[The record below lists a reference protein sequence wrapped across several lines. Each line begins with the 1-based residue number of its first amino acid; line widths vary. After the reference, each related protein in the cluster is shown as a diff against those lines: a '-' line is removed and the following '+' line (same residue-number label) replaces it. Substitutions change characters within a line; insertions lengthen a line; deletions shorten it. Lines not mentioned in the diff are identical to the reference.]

1 MGIRYQNIAACV
13 ILVLVMVMAE
23 IAGIC
28 TNSSTLLHSPCLE
41 RERQAL
47 VKFKASLTDPS
58 NLLSSWHGHD
68 CCRWEG
74 IGCDKVTGHVVMLD
88 LTPPYLKCSRSM
100 MEGEYW
106 LRSDD
111 EDNCDLLDEQYLEA
125 GNVNSSLLELEYLT
139 HLDLTGIYFYWNP
152 IPMFVGSM
160 RRLRYLSLSDA
171 GFGGRIPSNLGNLIN
186 LHFLDLSENE
196 FSPDSNINWISQLP
210 FLEHLNMMHSF
221 IYNEYQVNIINLT
234 ITAPNLHFLSLA
246 GNGLSVSN
254 LDALQNITSLV
265 HLDLRWNNLASVP
278 SWFGNFKKLE
288 YLDLSGCGLHGP
300 IPNAFQNATSIEFL
314 DLSSNNFDF
323 LPSWFHKFEKLKHLF
338 FPSNNFKGSIPVALQ
353 NMTSIESLHLSSN
366 SFTSVPSWFIELKK
380 LVYLNLSFNKLT
392 SMECSISSIL
402 KNMCHLKT
410 LNIAGN
416 RLRKESIGN
425 SDLSTCIRH
434 DLENL
439 DLSENEFND
448 QLPSWL
454 GQLKNLGNLDL
465 EDNFFYGPVPSSF
478 EKLLK
483 LKNLHLSNNKLEG
496 VFPNFLGQL
505 VNLHAV
511 DLSNNSFNGTITQNL
526 EQLVNLKFFDVS
538 NNYLTG
544 SIPLSLV
551 QLINLTSLD
560 LSNNYLKGI
569 IPTSLNQLV
578 NLSVLDLSR
587 NMLDGRICIDF
598 QKLGVLSYLDLS
610 SNNLNGTITGEKS
623 WPLLI
628 PEMWYLNLSHN
639 QISGSL
645 PKHIGHI
652 MPNLNNLIL
661 GNNLINGSIPKSLCQ
676 LDLHVLDL
684 SKNRLSGKILNCW
697 KDNGEWEEINLSSNK
712 LSGDVPS
719 SFGNLSTLS
728 WLHLNNN
735 SLRGEFLASMR
746 NLPQLLIIDL
756 GENQLSG
763 TIPSWSANT
772 FSSLQILRLRQN
784 RLSGS
789 IPSQICELSSIKIL
803 DLSRNNLNG
812 SIPRCIGNLR
822 GMSLEAPA
830 LSPTSSVAELH
841 NSSLTQESGW
851 TTEDVI
857 EVIKGREL
865 DYIRI
870 LKLVVIMD
878 LSENN
883 LVGSIPKGITLLNGL
898 HSLNLSNNHLIGK
911 IPNMIG
917 DMRSLESFDVSS
929 NQLSGTIPS
938 SMLALTSLSHLYLSY
953 NNFSGPIPTDNQFL
967 TYDSSSYAGNP
978 YLCGFPL
985 PNKCG
990 YLHEDHGSSEFE
1002 DDDSNLDKLEKWLF
1016 YLVIAIGFA
1025 TGFWGVIGTLWFKKT
1040 WRHAYFRWVEDLAD
1054 TIYVTTAIRMA
1065 KLKKWMMMR
1074 NRVVV

>member
-1 MGIRYQNIAACV
+1 MGIGYQNVAACAV
-13 ILVLVMVMAE
+13 LVLVMVMAE

-28 TNSSTLLHSPCLE
+28 ANSSTLLHSPCLE

-47 VKFKASLTDPS
+47 VKFKASLTDPF
-58 NLLSSWHGHD
+58 NMLSSWHGDD
-68 CCRWEG
+68 CCRWKG
-74 IGCDKVTGHVVMLD
+74 IGCDNVTGHVVMLD
-88 LTPPYLKCSRSM
+88 LTTPY
-100 MEGEYW
+100 
-106 LRSDD
+106 D
-111 EDNCDLLDEQYLEA
+111 QYLEG
-125 GNVNSSLLELEYLT
+125 GNVNSSLLALEYLT
-139 HLDLTGIYFYWNP
+139 HLDLTGIYFYPSP
-152 IPMFVGSM
+152 IPMFIGSM
-160 RRLRYLSLSDA
+160 QRLRYLSLSYA
-171 GFGGRIPSNLGNLIN
+171 RFGGRIPSNLGNLTN
-186 LHFLDLSENE
+186 LHFLDLSGNE
-196 FSPDSNINWISQLP
+196 FSRDSNINWISHLP
-210 FLEHLNMMHSF
+210 LLEHLNMMGSF
-221 IYNEYQVNIINLT
+221 IYNESQVNIINLT
-234 ITAPNLHFLSLA
+234 ITAPNLQFLNLA
-246 GNGLSVSN
+246 ANGLSVSN
-254 LDALQNITSLV
+254 LDALQNMTSLV
-265 HLDLRWNNLASVP
+265 HLDLGWNNLTSVS

-314 DLSSNNFDF
+314 DLSKNSFDS

-338 FPSNNFKGSIPVALQ
+338 LSSNNFQGTIPVALQ
-353 NMTSIESLHLSSN
+353 NITSIEFLELSRN

-380 LVYLNLSFNKLT
+380 LVNLNLSINKLT

-410 LNIAGN
+410 LNIGGN
-416 RLRKESIGN
+416 KLRKEFIGN

-448 QLPSWL
+448 HLPSWL
-454 GQLKNLGNLDL
+454 GQLENLGNLDL
-465 EDNFFYGPVPSSF
+465 QDNFFYGPIPSSF
-478 EKLLK
+478 GKLLK
-483 LKNLHLSNNKLEG
+483 LKILYLSNNKLEG
-496 VFPNFLGQL
+496 ELPDFMGQL
-505 VNLHAV
+505 VNLQVV

-526 EQLVNLKFFDVS
+526 EQLVNLQYFDVS

-544 SIPLSLV
+544 SIPSSLG

-578 NLSVLDLSR
+578 NLSWLDLSR
-587 NMLDGRICIDF
+587 NKLDGRICIDF
-598 QKLGVLSYLDLS
+598 QKLVNLFNLDLS
-610 SNNLNGTITGEKS
+610 SNNLYGTITVEESHPFIISKMS
-623 WPLLI
+623 
-628 PEMWYLNLSHN
+628 YLNLSYN

-645 PKHIGHI
+645 PEHIGHI
-652 MPNLNNLIL
+652 MPNLWSLIL

-676 LDLHVLDL
+676 VDHLRILDL
-684 SKNRLSGKILNCW
+684 SKNRLSGKIPNCW
-697 KDNGEWEEINLSSNK
+697 KDNKLWEEINLSSNK
-712 LSGDVPS
+712 LSGAVPS
-719 SFGNLSTLS
+719 SFGNLSSLF

-735 SLRGEFLASMR
+735 SLHGEFLASMR
-746 NLPQLLIIDL
+746 NLSQLLIMDL

-789 IPSQICELSSIKIL
+789 IPLQICELSSIKIL

-812 SIPRCIGNLR
+812 PIPWCIGNLR
-822 GMSLEAPA
+822 GMNLEAPA
-830 LSPTSSVAELH
+830 LSPPSLVAE
-841 NSSLTQESGW
+841 SPIAEGW
-851 TTEDVI
+851 KTEDVI
-857 EVIKGREL
+857 EVMKGREFH
-865 DYIRI
+865 YTKI
-870 LKLVVIMD
+870 LILVVMMD

-917 DMRSLESFDVSS
+917 NMRSLESFDVSS

-938 SMLALTSLSHLYLSY
+938 SMSALTLLSHLNLSH
-953 NNFSGPIPTDNQFL
+953 NDFSGPIPTDNQFS

-978 YLCGFPL
+978 YLCGSPL

-990 YLHEDHGSSEFE
+990 YLPEDHGSSEFE
-1002 DDDSNLDKLEKWLF
+1002 DEDSNLDKLEKWLF
-1016 YLVIAIGFA
+1016 YFVIAIGFA

-1040 WRHAYFRWVEDLAD
+1040 WRHVYFRWVEDLAD

-1074 NRVVV
+1074 SRVVV